1 MVKHVIIWTLKD
13 EYSADEKKKIAAE
26 IKEGLEG
33 LKGVVPGI
41 VEIKVNT
48 DGLASSNGD
57 LMLDSV
63 FENEDA
69 LKGYSVHPAH
79 VAVADGKIAG
89 YVGAESVLDESN
101 IGNIVTHKEFRGKG
115 IGTKLFRAM
124 LDELKA
130 SGIVK
135 VFLEV
140 EHDNVPAL
148 RLYEKLKFVKYGHRR
163 DYYGAGKDAVLMSLD
178 LD

>member
-1 MVKHVIIWTLKD
+1 MAEPEII
-13 EYSADEKKKIAAE
+13 IRPAE
-26 IKEGLEG
+26 LDDVSEIMELE
-33 LKGVVPGI
+33 
-41 VEIKVNT
+41 T
-48 DGLASSNGD
+48 SSI
-57 LMLDSV
+57 
-63 FENEDA
+63 
-69 LKGYSVHPAH
+69 VHPWERKAIESLITDDNKRCL

-101 IGNIVTHKEFRGKG
+101 IGNIVTQKEFRGKG
-115 IGTKLFRAM
+115 IGTKLFLAM